1 MASGMR
7 VCIKLTIRKIKRAPL
22 GYSGS
27 KGVSTQ
33 DRALAFC
40 QLSAA
45 DFGASNNVEHAYT
58 RAELG

>member
-7 VCIKLTIRKIKRAPL
+7 VYIKLTIRKIKRAPL
-22 GYSGS
+22 GYAGS

-45 DFGASNNVEHAYT
+45 DFGASSNA
-58 RAELG
+58 